1 MRIELP
7 SPSWADVHRAQ
18 DDAHTLTLPQ
28 QRPVSFGPS
37 LLLPVDGGR
46 GETLRVHV
54 APIESRELTLT
65 L

>member
-28 QRPVSFGPS
+28 QRPVSLGQRH
-37 LLLPVDGGR
+37 LLADGDR
-46 GETLRVHV
+46 GESMRVHV
-54 APIESRELTLT
+54 AAAEPRELTLT

>member
-28 QRPVSFGPS
+28 QRPLS
-37 LLLPVDGGR
+37 LLPGQLLAEGAR
-46 GETLRVHV
+46 AETLRTRI
-54 APIESRELTLT
+54 APVDARELTLT